1 MDSRRLRPAF
11 LAAVV
16 DPAVRARFAALDDLE
31 ATLEGMVSAAEL
43 EWSGFAIPAE
53 DFVAE
58 LARHAAGR
66 ADCTANEAIA
76 TLRSSDLYL
85 AAACAAGDP
94 AALACLESTVLAQLP
109 PALRQVG
116 LTASSIDEVIQKLR
130 AALLVRT
137 PERPPGIAGYSGRGR
152 LYSFVR
158 SAAVRLAMKDLSRL
172 APAPLADSAL
182 EEIAAPAD
190 DPEMTH
196 FKGLYRDE
204 FRTAFMAAMA
214 DLSQHERNLLRQHY
228 VDSLTVREL
237 GALHQT
243 HHATAARWVATARR
257 KLFAGTRDRLMARL
271 GLGETGV
278 ASIIRLVHSELGLSL
293 VRHLGPAE

>member
-1 MDSRRLRPAF
+1 MESRRLRPVF

-16 DPAVRARFAALDDLE
+16 DPAVRARFAALDDIE
-31 ATLEGMVSAAEL
+31 EMLEGMVCAAEL
-43 EWSGFAIPAE
+43 EWSGFAIPVE
-53 DFVAE
+53 DFVAA

-66 ADCTANEAIA
+66 ADCTASEAIA

-94 AALACLESTVLAQLP
+94 AALACLESTVLAH
-109 PALRQVG
+109 
-116 LTASSIDEVIQKLR
+116 
-130 AALLVRT
+130 
-137 PERPPGIAGYSGRGR
+137 ERPPGIASYSGRGR

-158 SAAVRLAMKDLSRL
+158 SAAVRLAMKDVSRL

-196 FKGLYRDE
+196 FKGIYREE
-204 FRTAFMAAMA
+204 FRRAFMEAMA
-214 DLSQHERNLLRQHY
+214 DLSQQERNLLRQHY